1 MKRGFS
7 PRVENDLYVF
17 SRSQLR
23 RGDDEVMSLPHF
35 LVQSNNNFFSRET
48 NMEMMQSK
56 EEKKKRGK

>member
-7 PRVENDLYVF
+7 PRVQNDLYVF

-23 RGDDEVMSLPHF
+23 SRGDDEVTSLPHF

-48 NMEMMQSK
+48 NMEMMQSRG
-56 EEKKKRGK
+56 EKKTW